1 MIPILVEEFG
11 RGGGFEQAQFG
22 PRLRW
27 LKEMVVGD
35 LRDTLWLLMGTMGL
49 LLAMAC
55 ANVANLVLV
64 RTLSRRPELA
74 LRTALGAGRA
84 AIARLVFAECAI
96 LGLAGGAAGLA
107 VAYVSLPLLLSI
119 GATDLPPIMT
129 VAIDPIA
136 LLGALGTSML
146 ATVSCALVP
155 VLSLLSP
162 RLPLAQALQAGGRAL
177 SDGREG
183 SRARHLLVVS
193 QVALALVLLVG
204 SGLMIRTF
212 QMLRQVDP
220 GFRDPESVLTF
231 QLTIPPGTAAASDP
245 GVTGPEPTLRVRQAM
260 LDRLVT
266 VAGVESA
273 AFSAFNDGLPLDAD
287 GRRAG
292 IVVEGS
298 APVDGGASTKEIQFV
313 SPDFFETLRT
323 PVIAGRTFDWDDV
336 HQGRR
341 VVLVSENLARREWES
356 GSAALGKRLGLG
368 SSSAPFEVV
377 GVVRDVH
384 HDGLSVAAP
393 EVVVFPAVSSE
404 AASFVVRS
412 DRIGT
417 TGFLDEIR
425 QAIWSVNPNLSM
437 AGVQTLADLYRRSM
451 ARASMTLQLLALT
464 GSMALLLGLI
474 GIYSIVSY
482 AVSRRRHEVGVRLAL
497 GAARGEIRRIFVRHA
512 LVLVG
517 IGAAIGLAGAV
528 GLTRLMA
535 SQLFGISPLDP
546 LTHVSVTLFLV
557 AAAGLASYLSAWRA
571 SALDPVEVLKGE

>member
-1 MIPILVEEFG
+1 
-11 RGGGFEQAQFG
+11 
-22 PRLRW
+22 
-27 LKEMVVGD
+27 
-35 LRDTLWLLMGTMGL
+35 
-49 LLAMAC
+49 
-55 ANVANLVLV
+55 
-64 RTLSRRPELA
+64 
-74 LRTALGAGRA
+74 
-84 AIARLVFAECAI
+84 
-96 LGLAGGAAGLA
+96 
-107 VAYVSLPLLLSI
+107 
-119 GATDLPPIMT
+119 
-129 VAIDPIA
+129 
-136 LLGALGTSML
+136 
-146 ATVSCALVP
+146 
-155 VLSLLSP
+155 
-162 RLPLAQALQAGGRAL
+162 
-177 SDGREG
+177 
-183 SRARHLLVVS
+183 
-193 QVALALVLLVG
+193 
-204 SGLMIRTF
+204 
-212 QMLRQVDP
+212 
-220 GFRDPESVLTF
+220 
-231 QLTIPPGTAAASDP
+231 
-245 GVTGPEPTLRVRQAM
+245 
-260 LDRLVT
+260 
-266 VAGVESA
+266 
-273 AFSAFNDGLPLDAD
+273 
-287 GRRAG
+287 
-292 IVVEGS
+292 
-298 APVDGGASTKEIQFV
+298 
-313 SPDFFETLRT
+313 
-323 PVIAGRTFDWDDV
+323 
-336 HQGRR
+336 